1 MLDLTGAGIHTTTAA
16 GGVNF
21 DVANTGTAQQ
31 TAWTTGSTEGFLVL
45 DKNGNGQITG
55 NEMFGTGMLMPD
67 GTRAASGY
75 AALSQY
81 DTNHD
86 GKIDSHDAVFK
97 QLQVWVDANGDGK
110 VEAGEMKSLTQLGI
124 VSLDLHGTVSHAT
137 DHGNSVGLT
146 SSYTTASG
154 ATHEMADVNLTKTDT
169 TTTTTT
175 VSTTTTTTTTV
186 PHLSDLLAAPATDL
200 LPGHVEHA
208 AVSTTHAAN
217 THAAGLVD
225 QRLLEEEE
233 RNRNNHNPL
242 I

>member
-1 MLDLTGAGIHTTTAA
+1 M
-16 GGVNF
+16 
-21 DVANTGTAQQ
+21 
-31 TAWTTGSTEGFLVL
+31 
-45 DKNGNGQITG
+45 
-55 NEMFGTGMLMPD
+55 
-67 GTRAASGY
+67 
-75 AALSQY
+75 
-81 DTNHD
+81 
-86 GKIDSHDAVFK
+86 
-97 QLQVWVDANGDGK
+97 WVDANGDGK

-137 DHGNSVGLT
+137 DHGNSIGLT

-154 ATHEMADVNLTKTDT
+154 ATHEMADVNLTKSDA
-169 TTTTTT
+169 
-175 VSTTTTTTTTV
+175 STTPTATTTV

-208 AVSTTHAAN
+208 AVSTTHAAS